1 MVNTYNI
8 ARITIIILEI
18 CSHELLCLSVALL
31 NYKHMNACG
40 VFGMRERERERCN
53 YLKMQALCSK
63 VH

>member
-40 VFGMRERERERCN
+40 VLGMRERERE
-53 YLKMQALCSK
+53 M
-63 VH
+63 

>member
-31 NYKHMNACG
+31 NYEHMNACG
-40 VFGMRERERERCN
+40 VFGMRERERERD
-53 YLKMQALCSK
+53 
-63 VH
+63 VII